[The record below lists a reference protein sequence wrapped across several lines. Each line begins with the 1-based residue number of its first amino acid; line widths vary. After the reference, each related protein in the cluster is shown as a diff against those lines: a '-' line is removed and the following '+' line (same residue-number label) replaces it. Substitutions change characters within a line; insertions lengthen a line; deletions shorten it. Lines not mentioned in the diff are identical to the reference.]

1 MQTAVNLYPESSEVA
16 TTLANIALRQDDLLK
31 AETLLSRAGDSA
43 EAENAR
49 AILYMKQQ
57 RWEDAESALQRAAA
71 KGMDVSEN
79 LQTLNEMR

>member
-1 MQTAVNLYPESSEVA
+1 M
-16 TTLANIALRQDDLLK
+16 K